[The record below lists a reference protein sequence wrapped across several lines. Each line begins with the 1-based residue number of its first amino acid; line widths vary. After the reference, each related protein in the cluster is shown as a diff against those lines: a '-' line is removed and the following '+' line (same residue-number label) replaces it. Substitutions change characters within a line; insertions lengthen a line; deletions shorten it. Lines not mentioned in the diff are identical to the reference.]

1 MWLIAATVV
10 AAWLAHGAIPVFMG
24 LFVVV
29 WLFGYLVL
37 ERLVGWRRHTTRDAC
52 RQIDRPAG

>member
-1 MWLIAATVV
+1 MRRLRRPTRRQVHLLWLIAATVV

-37 ERLVGWRRHTTRDAC
+37 ERLVRR
-52 RQIDRPAG
+52 